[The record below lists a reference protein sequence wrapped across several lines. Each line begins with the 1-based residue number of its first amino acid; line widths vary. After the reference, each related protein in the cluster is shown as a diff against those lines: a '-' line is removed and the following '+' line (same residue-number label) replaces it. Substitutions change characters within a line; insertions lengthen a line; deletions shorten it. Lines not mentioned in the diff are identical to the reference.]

1 MVFPWTGVIRLFS
14 LINLAVLDFDFHVTN
29 LLFTCNSS
37 DNEKKK
43 KINRERERKKKS
55 ERQWKTQF
63 NELHCSSILVIFLLL
78 HGRFSQITY

>member
-43 KINRERERKKKS
+43 LIEKERKKK
-55 ERQWKTQF
+55 
-63 NELHCSSILVIFLLL
+63 
-78 HGRFSQITY
+78 